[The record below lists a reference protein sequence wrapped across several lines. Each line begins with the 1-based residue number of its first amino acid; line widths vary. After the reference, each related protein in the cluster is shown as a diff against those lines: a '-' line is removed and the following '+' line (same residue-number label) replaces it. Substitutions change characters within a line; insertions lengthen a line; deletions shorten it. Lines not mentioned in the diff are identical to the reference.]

1 MLRGKIIYI
10 ITLIASSLI
19 LSPFTNIYA
28 GQDGEKV
35 RVIVTVEILKSI
47 ISPIVNGVGEVHSII
62 SGEVDPHNF
71 MLTPSI
77 IKEAERADI
86 IVITGHMMWEKDL
99 VEKVAEERELPEES
113 ISLNLLDLNGIKIL
127 DLNGERNVH
136 GFWLLPDNALT
147 IAEAVKNRILE
158 IKPEFSQKI
167 LENYLLFEKDVHAF
181 KSFLSGLSERHN
193 LINKS
198 VVIGFY
204 AEHYVAEAMGL
215 KVEAA
220 LIGEGEYVR
229 PESLRSIY
237 EGFRTERFSCII
249 VSENALLMENVQSAI
264 REISGETGCPI
275 AYVIAV
281 SSDGLEKYDA
291 IMYYNAGQV
300 YNALLSRKGSSAS
313 GFNIYLLA
321 ALTFLFIIVFETI
334 LLVKERSKL

>member
-1 MLRGKIIYI
+1 MLHGKIIYI
-10 ITLIASSLI
+10 IMLIAYSLI
-19 LSPFTNIYA
+19 LSPFANIAA

-35 RVIVTVEILKSI
+35 RLIVTVEVLKSI
-47 ISPIVNGVGEVHSII
+47 ISPIVNGVGEVRSII

-86 IVITGHMMWEKDL
+86 IIITGHMIWEKDL
-99 VEKVAEERELPEES
+99 VKKVAEERNLPEES

-127 DLNGERNVH
+127 DLKGERNIH
-136 GFWLLPDNALT
+136 GFWLLPENALI

-167 LENYLLFEKDVHAF
+167 LENYLLFEKDVHAL
-181 KSFLSGLSERHN
+181 KGFLSGLSEKHN

-198 VVIGFY
+198 VVAGFY
-204 AEHYVAEAMGL
+204 EEHYIAEAMGL
-215 KVEAA
+215 KVEAT

-237 EGFRTERFSCII
+237 EGFRSERFSCII
-249 VSENALLMENVQSAI
+249 VSENAMLMENVQSAI

-275 AYVIAV
+275 AYVIVV
-281 SSDGLEKYDA
+281 SSEGLEKYDA

-321 ALTFLFIIVFETI
+321 ALIFLLIIVFETI
-334 LLVKERSKL
+334 LLAKERSKL

>member
-1 MLRGKIIYI
+1 MLPGKIIYI
-10 ITLIASSLI
+10 VMLAASSLI
-19 LSPFTNIYA
+19 FIPFANIAA

-47 ISPIVNGVGEVHSII
+47 ISPIVNDVGEVHSIV

-77 IKEAERADI
+77 IKEAQEADL

-99 VEKVAEERELPEES
+99 VKKIAEERELPEECF
-113 ISLNLLDLNGIKIL
+113 SLNLLDLKGIKIL
-127 DLNGERNVH
+127 DLNGERNIH

-147 IAEAVKNRILE
+147 IAEAVKKRISE

-167 LENYLLFEKDVHAF
+167 LENYLRFEKDVRAL
-181 KSFLSGLSERHN
+181 KNFLSELSEKHD

-204 AEHYVAEAMGL
+204 AEHYIAEAIGL
-215 KVEAA
+215 KVEAT
-220 LIGEGEYVR
+220 LIGEEEYVR
-229 PESLRSIY
+229 PESIRSFY
-237 EGFRTERFSCII
+237 EGFRSERFSCII
-249 VSENALLMENVQSAI
+249 VSENAMLMENVQSAI
-264 REISGETGCPI
+264 REISDETGCPI

-281 SSDGLEKYDA
+281 SSHGLEKYDA

-300 YNALLSRKGSSAS
+300 YNALLSRKGSSAD
-313 GFNIYLLA
+313 GFNIYLFA
-321 ALTFLFIIVFETI
+321 ALIFLLIIVFESI
-334 LLVKERSKL
+334 LLVKGRSNL